1 MPLPFSQRED
11 YTRINRIFV
20 DSSERSEG
28 TVSNYRYDLKDEIQE
43 VVGIELTGY
52 AIPTTLTPTFVPN
65 LNDQFRFEL
74 KRGLYTFTTTA
85 TFPSKSYT
93 YENVENPYLSY
104 IITLKQIMTDAVFND
119 PVFGNNGTHPVT
131 FTVFADPET
140 RTHITANAN
149 GLTSF
154 RFLFLNLENSAHIA
168 MGFDKIDTSNNV
180 TLTQISPRKV
190 SLDPFPR
197 LDIFVKEFP
206 EFSPVDVVY
215 NPSASYYGTTRNDT
229 NVTRMRLLSS
239 KPLKK
244 LKWLNISLKIKGIP
258 IVDQPDNEHSLA
270 FTILSIANE
279 EKVPNW
285 AKLQSLA
292 L

>member
-20 DSSERSEG
+20 DSSERSQG

-65 LNDQFRFEL
+65 LNDQFRFEI
-74 KRGLYTFTTTA
+74 KSGLYTFTATS

-104 IITLKQIMTDAVFND
+104 IITLKQIMTDAIFND
-119 PVFGNNGTHPVT
+119 PVFGNNGTNPVT

-140 RTHITANAN
+140 RTHINASGT

-154 RFLFLNLENSAHIA
+154 RFLFSNLENSAHTA
-168 MGFDKIDTSNNV
+168 MGYDKIDTSNNV
-180 TLTQISPRKV
+180 SLTQISPRKV

-197 LDIFVKEFP
+197 LDIFIKEFP
-206 EFSPVDVVY
+206 EVSPVDVIY
-215 NPSASYYGTTRNDT
+215 NPSASYYGTTKNDT

-244 LKWLNISLKIKGIP
+244 LKWLNISLKINGIP
-258 IVDQPDNEHSLA
+258 IVNQPDNEHSLA

>member
-20 DSSERSEG
+20 DSSERSQG

-65 LNDQFRFEL
+65 LNDQFRFEI
-74 KRGLYTFTTTA
+74 KSGLYTFTATS

-104 IITLKQIMTDAVFND
+104 IITLKQIMTDAIFND
-119 PVFGNNGTHPVT
+119 PVFGNNGTNPVT

-140 RTHITANAN
+140 RTHINASGI

-154 RFLFLNLENSAHIA
+154 RFLFSNLENSANTA
-168 MGFDKIDTSNNV
+168 MGYDKIDTSNNV
-180 TLTQISPRKV
+180 SLTQISPRKV

-197 LDIFVKEFP
+197 LDIFIKEFP
-206 EFSPVDVVY
+206 EVSPVDVIY
-215 NPSASYYGTTRNDT
+215 NPSASYYGTTKNDT

-244 LKWLNISLKIKGIP
+244 LKWLNISLKINGIP
-258 IVDQPDNEHSLA
+258 IVNQPDNEHSLA